1 MNLFYNRVFK
11 VTKAPTSAK
20 KYSVCDASFV
30 IVLEQINERAH
41 ILISVLWE
49 AKYLTNTIIVVEK
62 T

>member
-41 ILISVLWE
+41 ILISVL
-49 AKYLTNTIIVVEK
+49 
-62 T
+62 